1 MHFATRHFSIFSQK
15 TQIKMIKIGV
25 LITTSMGRIDD
36 LFNKSLKSALKQTI
50 QPDTI
55 IVVDDND
62 DIALSRIIK
71 RKIEDLNISYLH
83 YLPNTHTKHMSGCG
97 AWNTGLEFLKKKNG
111 KESYVAILD
120 DDDEWNINYI
130 KHCKS
135 KLEKNPLAV
144 FAFLK
149 RTDCEDA
156 SSFSPNDLCIDKYL
170 VGNPGVQGSNM
181 FFRIDALESIGN
193 FDESLPSCTDR
204 DLMIRFIAHFGTDK
218 ISVIPKV
225 LVKHNAHE
233 GTVTSDF
240 TKKRIGL
247 DVFYKKHLW
256 RYKCLELLNQSLVR
270 AERLFSYPDSDKWI
284 QNYKHE
290 NAILVTGV
298 CGFIGSH
305 VADILIQNGWKVI
318 GIDDFSTGS
327 VKNISHFLK
336 NENFVFYEGDIADM
350 SFVDSVLSHFTV
362 KTALHFAA
370 LPRIPF
376 SIDHPHESY
385 AANVIAVQ
393 NFATIVK
400 KHHIAQFVFA
410 SSSSVYGQGD
420 GTPMAEND
428 QLLPM
433 SPYAEQKCKGE
444 KILSEIFSNTN
455 THLLICR
462 LFNVYGYSR
471 QRINKYST
479 IVTKCFDAIHLHK
492 ELVVYGDGTQ
502 VRDFTHVSDVAKAFL
517 SIVNNYLPTKPMEI
531 LNIGHGKPLSVN
543 TLINI
548 VDKVM
553 GEDIHVVYREK
564 SYAEP
569 SYTFANNHK
578 AADLLKWKPTIDIS
592 EGIELT
598 KQQMEA
604 NEAFVVGV
612 AVHNSKDVIR
622 RCLTSILKQKGIKR
636 KVEIV
641 IADDSSSDDWI
652 LQVQDLMQN
661 DNIHVVNYQFCNVVK
676 TRNALNQYIVENFP
690 NAVLIGRL
698 DSDDEYA
705 IETVLARIEEVFDK
719 ESPDIILGGNYL
731 RQHGKVISR
740 VNQAFDQLKDK
751 NYLLS
756 RLKDMAN
763 GNPESELPSCNL
775 WLRPWTILPYPDVVS
790 AEDHFLLVE
799 YLLHT
804 DKYKISIIEDL
815 LMCIYNLNGNITAEN
830 KSGENYL
837 KIRKQLYN
845 KVVKNEY

>member
-1 MHFATRHFSIFSQK
+1 
-15 TQIKMIKIGV
+15 MIKIGA
-25 LITTSMGRIDD
+25 LITTSMGRIDE
-36 LFNKSLKSALKQTI
+36 LFNRSLKSALKQTM
-50 QPDTI
+50 QPDVI

-71 RKIEDLNISYLH
+71 RKIEDLNIPYLH
-83 YLPNTHTKHMSGCG
+83 YLSNTHTKHMSGCG
-97 AWNTGLEFLKKKNG
+97 AWNTGLEFLKKRNG

-120 DDDEWNINYI
+120 DDDEWDIDYI

-135 KLEKNPLAV
+135 ELVKTPLAV

-149 RTDCEDA
+149 RTDCPNA
-156 SSFSPNDLCIDKYL
+156 SFFSHIDLSIDKYL

-181 FFRIDALESIGN
+181 FFRIDALESIGY

-225 LVKHNAHE
+225 LVKHNIHE
-233 GTVTSDF
+233 GSVTSDF
-240 TKKRIGL
+240 TKKRTGL

-270 AERLFSYPDSDKWI
+270 AERLFSYPDSGKWI
-284 QNYKHE
+284 QKYKHE
-290 NAILVTGV
+290 NPILVTGV

-305 VADILIQNGWKVI
+305 VANLLIQNRWKVV
-318 GIDDFSTGS
+318 GIDNFSTGS
-327 VKNISHFLK
+327 INNISHYFK
-336 NENFVFYEGDIADM
+336 NENFVFYEGDIADT
-350 SFVDSVLSHFTV
+350 SFVDTVLSHFTV
-362 KTALHFAA
+362 KTVFHFAA

-376 SIDHPHESY
+376 SIDHPRESY

-393 NFATIVK
+393 NFAATVK

-410 SSSSVYGQGD
+410 SSSSVYGQGN
-420 GTPMAEND
+420 GLPMTEDD

-433 SPYAEQKCKGE
+433 SPYAEQKCIGE

-479 IVTKCFDAIHLHK
+479 LVTKCFDAINLHK
-492 ELVVYGDGTQ
+492 ELVIYGDGTQ

-517 SIVNNYLPTKPMEI
+517 SIANNYLLTKPVEI
-531 LNIGHGKPLSVN
+531 LNIGGGNPLSVN
-543 TLINI
+543 TLIDI
-548 VDKVM
+548 VCQVM
-553 GEDIHVVYREK
+553 GTDMHVVYREK

-569 SYTFANNHK
+569 SYTFADNHK
-578 AADLLKWKPTIDIS
+578 AANLLKWMPTINIS
-592 EGIELT
+592 EGIELI
-598 KQQMEA
+598 KRQMEA
-604 NEAFVVGV
+604 NEAFVIGV

-622 RCLTSILKQKGIKR
+622 RCLTSILKQKGIHR
-636 KVEIV
+636 QVEIV
-641 IADDSSSDDWI
+641 IADDGSSDDWI
-652 LQVQDLMQN
+652 QQVQDLIQN
-661 DNIHVVNYQFCNVVK
+661 DNVHIVNYHFCDVVK
-676 TRNALNQYIVENFP
+676 TRNALNQYIIENFP
-690 NAVLIGRL
+690 NAFLIGRL
-698 DSDDEYA
+698 DSDDEYSD
-705 IETVLARIEEVFDK
+705 ENVLARIEEVFDK

-731 RQHGKVISR
+731 RQQGKVISR
-740 VNQAFDQLKDK
+740 VNRATNQLKDK

-756 RLKDMAN
+756 RLKGMAN
-763 GNPESELPSCNL
+763 GIPESELPSCNL
-775 WLRPWTILPYPDVVS
+775 WFRPWAMLPYPDIVS

-799 YLLHT
+799 YLLHPN
-804 DKYKISIIEDL
+804 KYRISIIENL

-830 KSGENYL
+830 KSGANYL
-837 KIRKQLYN
+837 KNRQQLYN
-845 KVVKNEY
+845 KIAQNEY